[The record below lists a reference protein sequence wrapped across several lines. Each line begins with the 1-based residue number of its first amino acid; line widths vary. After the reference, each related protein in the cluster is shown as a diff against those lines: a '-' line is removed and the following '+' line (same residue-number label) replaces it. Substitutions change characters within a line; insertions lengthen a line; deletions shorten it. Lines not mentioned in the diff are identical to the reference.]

1 MKGIKVGGGGRW
13 KAIGLTTK
21 QRCLKNYITILNTRA
36 KKKKE
41 KRWTNNLISIISD
54 VVCDYLSLNW
64 HYSSRR
70 EKREGK
76 FRAGGKILGWK
87 KYVTIAKD
95 IRSRES
101 ISLIPLRQR

>member
-1 MKGIKVGGGGRW
+1 MEGNWPRRVSPRSNVV
-13 KAIGLTTK
+13 
-21 QRCLKNYITILNTRA
+21 LKNYITILNTRA
-36 KKKKE
+36 KKKKRE
-41 KRWTNNLISIISD
+41 KMDEQYIDHVISD

>member
-1 MKGIKVGGGGRW
+1 MEGNWPHHEATLFKKLYYYS
-13 KAIGLTTK
+13 K
-21 QRCLKNYITILNTRA
+21 YTR
-36 KKKKE
+36 KE
-41 KRWTNNLISIISD
+41 KEREKMDEQSNIDHVISD

>member
-1 MKGIKVGGGGRW
+1 MASPRI
-13 KAIGLTTK
+13 TTK
-21 QRCLKNYITILNTRA
+21 QRCLKKLYYYSKYTR
-36 KKKKE
+36 KE
-41 KRWTNNLISIISD
+41 KKREKMDEQYIDHVISD

-95 IRSRES
+95 IRPRES